1 MRTLVLIAVVLL
13 PACVTVYPP
22 DSPAAEEAPPE
33 ATGVRLGETARLGPT
48 NITPLVVLEDSRC
61 PALVRC
67 VWAGR
72 VRLRARIGRD
82 AADLTLGQ
90 PHTVRGGAVTLVEV
104 QPQRRSNNPVQ
115 PGDYRFSFR
124 FAAG

>member
-1 MRTLVLIAVVLL
+1 MLALTAVLLL

-22 DSPAAEEAPPE
+22 DGPGTAEAAPDVANVPLYE
-33 ATGVRLGETARLGPT
+33 TTRLGTT
-48 NITPLVVLEDSRC
+48 TITPLVVLEDSRC
-61 PALVRC
+61 PPQVRC

-90 PHTVRGGAVTLVEV
+90 PYAVRGGAVTLVEV
-104 QPQRRSNNPVQ
+104 QPQRRPDNPVQ
-115 PGDYRFSFR
+115 PGEYRFTFR